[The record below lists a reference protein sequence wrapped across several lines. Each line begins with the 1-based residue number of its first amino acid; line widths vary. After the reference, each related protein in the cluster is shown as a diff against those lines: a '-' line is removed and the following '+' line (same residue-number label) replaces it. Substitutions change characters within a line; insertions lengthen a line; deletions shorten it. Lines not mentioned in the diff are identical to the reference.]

1 MVLRVY
7 VEKKSGFDV
16 EAQQLAHELRE
27 ILGLAGLEGVWLIN
41 RYDVEGIS
49 DELFKQCV

>member
-7 VEKKSGFDV
+7 VQRKSGFKG
-16 EAQQLAHELRE
+16 EATSLLKEIQDLLGITELRH
-27 ILGLAGLEGVWLIN
+27 IDLIN

-49 DELFKQCV
+49 E